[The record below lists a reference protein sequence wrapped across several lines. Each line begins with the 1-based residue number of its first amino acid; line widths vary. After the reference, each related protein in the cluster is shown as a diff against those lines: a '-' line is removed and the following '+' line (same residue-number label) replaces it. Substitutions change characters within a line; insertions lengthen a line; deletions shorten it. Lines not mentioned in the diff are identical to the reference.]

1 LPCHFPS
8 HHAESFNALG
18 ATKGVWQILREQKN
32 PLDPQALA
40 LAALGWVLSDE
51 THADRLLAL
60 TGIAPDELRAR
71 LGEAEVLTAVLDF
84 VLQHE
89 HDTIAC
95 AQALGL
101 DPQALVTAHAQ
112 LNAPTQNA
120 DWGA

>member
-1 LPCHFPS
+1 
-8 HHAESFNALG
+8 
-18 ATKGVWQILREQKN
+18 
-32 PLDPQALA
+32 LA

-89 HDTIAC
+89 PDTIAC